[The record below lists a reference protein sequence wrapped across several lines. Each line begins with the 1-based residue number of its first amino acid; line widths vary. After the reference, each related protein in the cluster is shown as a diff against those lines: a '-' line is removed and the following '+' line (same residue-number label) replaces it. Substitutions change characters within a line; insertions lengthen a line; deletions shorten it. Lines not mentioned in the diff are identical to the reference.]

1 MPRVKPWHLA
11 FVMLCAAWWVQ
22 KLVWSN
28 PGNQW
33 DFRVY
38 YYSTQAWRAGLDPYD
53 TASLPDDLRT
63 GGFKFNYPPYALG
76 VFAPLTMVP
85 LQRAQLLYLALKLA
99 ALGVLVRIWS
109 RLLRARL
116 TDPAWMLFL
125 IFAFSSTIFIDFASG
140 SVTTFEQCLL
150 WIGVA
155 ALLEKRMSTYV
166 AAVVGASLFRLAPIV
181 LLLVCF
187 GVSDRRRTRHV
198 LAGLA
203 AFAGIFLVTYAV
215 SPRLTLE
222 FVESISKNFGERG
235 RLNPALLPLVLDVT
249 DLVKRAYQ
257 VSLAPAVQAAAYLS
271 VAAAV
276 LVPTAIMVRRV
287 ERSAASNRVE
297 VAVYVMLL
305 AYALVMPR
313 FKNYHYMLLVVPTY
327 YIATRSTCL
336 RQALPLLLIAGLPIY
351 SWITRDDNITLL
363 ANYSQWLIALGAWA
377 LYLYEIRCGALLRAE
392 AA

>member
-1 MPRVKPWHLA
+1 MPRVKWWQLA
-11 FVMLCAAWWVQ
+11 FVVLCAVWWLQ
-22 KLVWSN
+22 KLVSN

-38 YYSTQAWRAGLDPYD
+38 YYSAQAWRAGLNPYD

-63 GGFKFNYPPYALG
+63 EGFKFNYPPYALA
-76 VFAPLTMVP
+76 VFAPLTMLP
-85 LQRAQLLYLALKLA
+85 LQRAQALYLALKLA
-99 ALGVLVRIWS
+99 ALGVLVWIWS
-109 RLLRARL
+109 RLLGTSL
-116 TDPAWMLFL
+116 TDPAWVLFL

-140 SVTTFEQCLL
+140 SVTTFEQCVL
-150 WIGVA
+150 WIGIT
-155 ALLEKRMSTYV
+155 ALLERRTWTYV
-166 AAVVGASLFRLAPIV
+166 SAVVVASLFRLAPIA

-187 GVSDRRRTRHV
+187 GVPDRHRARHV
-198 LAGLA
+198 LSGVA
-203 AFAGIFLVTYAV
+203 AFAAIFLLTYAV

-257 VSLAPAVQAAAYLS
+257 VSLAPAVQATAYLGA
-271 VAAAV
+271 AAAV
-276 LVPTAIMVRRV
+276 LVPTAITVRRV
-287 ERSAASNRVE
+287 ESSAASNRIE
-297 VAVYVMLL
+297 VAVYLMLL

-313 FKNYHYMLLVVPTY
+313 FKNYHYMLLIVPTY
-327 YIATRSTCL
+327 YIATRSTRL
-336 RQALPLLLIAGLPIY
+336 RPAVPLLLIACLPIY

-377 LYLYEIRCGALLRAE
+377 LYLFEIRSGTLLRVE